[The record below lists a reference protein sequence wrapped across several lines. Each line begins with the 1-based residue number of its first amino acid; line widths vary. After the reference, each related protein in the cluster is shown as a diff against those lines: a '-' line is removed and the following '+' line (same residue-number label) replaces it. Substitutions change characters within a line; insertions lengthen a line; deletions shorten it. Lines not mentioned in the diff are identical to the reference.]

1 MAVHCIC
8 MTVVVA
14 PLSGSEKLRFREV
27 LIHGSISRLESF
39 VMRNE
44 YLNKVEDNA
53 SNELQELRD
62 IWAQWDNEARQL
74 FFQTYGDLSYLLDIK
89 VDVVPTLEEYTT
101 LLRCPRI
108 QGNKAYVRPASFPI
122 FVRKLVMIIGRSEQW
137 AVPRVQQKGDS
148 KCIPWAILR
157 DLILTH
163 PDVKKKVNVLA
174 LSIYGLVIFPK
185 AIGHIDEAV
194 ADLFDRTGKQ
204 NTLVLAILAETF
216 RSLNHFWKLKKV
228 PCRVFFEGYSPLKE
242 AATTPRRDDIT
253 EKRWMDILQNL

>member
-1 MAVHCIC
+1 M
-8 MTVVVA
+8 
-14 PLSGSEKLRFREV
+14 
-27 LIHGSISRLESF
+27 
-39 VMRNE
+39 N
-44 YLNKVEDNA
+44 
-53 SNELQELRD
+53 D
-62 IWAQWDNEARQL
+62 IWAQWDDKARHL
-74 FFQTYGDLSYLLDIK
+74 FFQTYGDLSYLLEIKVDKHLFRAMVQFWNPAYSCFTFGK

-108 QGNKAYVRPASFPI
+108 QGNKAYVRPASLSI
-122 FVRKLVMIIGRSEQW
+122 FVRKLVMIIGMSEQW
-137 AVPRVQQKGDS
+137 AVARVQQKDDS

-194 ADLFDRTGKQ
+194 ADLFDRIGKQ
-204 NTLVLAILAETF
+204 NTPVLATLAEMF
-216 RSLNHFWKLKKV
+216 RSLKYMSESCHFWKLEKV

-242 AATTPRRDDIT
+242 VATTLRREDST
-253 EKRWMDILQNL
+253 EESFDWVSLPEICGVIGYAPLLVLRQYKAGQFR